1 MPNANAHNM
10 PPVPNSSGTGLPR
23 LRVPVETC
31 DCHMH
36 IYDDRFPTV
45 PYPHIQSANAGV
57 KDYRLLQKRLGI
69 RRNVVVTPGAYGS
82 DNRCTLD
89 ALAQLGPD
97 ARGVAVVDSSVTDS
111 ELRHF
116 SALGVRGIR
125 FNFRIAGVTTLE
137 MLEPLSRRIEP
148 LGWHVQINMPGDLI
162 ARHRDILLRLP
173 SPIVLDHVARI
184 PQPEGIHHPG
194 YQVVRE
200 LLDQGK
206 TWIKL
211 SAPYAVTKTG
221 PPAYADIGQVVQ
233 ALVRVAP
240 ERLVWA
246 SDWPHPTEEIKP
258 DDAALLDFF
267 GDFMPDEATHD
278 RIFVRNPELL
288 YGFSSPKPKC
298 EDLSREDRS
307 SSS

>member
-1 MPNANAHNM
+1 MENGNAQNR
-10 PPVPNSSGTGLPR
+10 PSVPNSSGTNLPR
-23 LRVPVETC
+23 LQVPVETC

-45 PYPHIQSANAGV
+45 PYPHLRSANASV
-57 KDYRLLQKRLGI
+57 EDYRLLQKRLGI

-89 ALAQLGPD
+89 ALSQLGAN
-97 ARGVAVVDSSVTDS
+97 ARGVAVVDPTIPDS
-111 ELRHF
+111 ELRRF
-116 SALGVRGIR
+116 SELGVRGIR
-125 FNFRIAGVTTLE
+125 LNFRIAGLTAIET
-137 MLEPLSRRIEP
+137 LEPLSRRIEP
-148 LGWHVQINMPGDLI
+148 LGWHVQLNMPGDLI
-162 ARHRDILLRLP
+162 ARHKDILLRLP
-173 SPIVLDHVARI
+173 SPIVFDHVARI

-194 YQVVRE
+194 YQVVRT

-211 SAPYAVTKTG
+211 SAPYSVTKTG
-221 PPAYADIGQVVQ
+221 GPAYSDIAQVVQ
-233 ALVRVAP
+233 WLVKVAS

-267 GDFMPDEATHD
+267 SSFISDEATRD
-278 RIFVRNPELL
+278 RVFVSNAETL
-288 YGFSSPKPKC
+288 YGFTKSNSGGSPSDFGTAAK
-298 EDLSREDRS
+298 
-307 SSS
+307 